1 MYNVIIAD
9 DEATIRE
16 RLLGFLAK
24 MSADFKVVG
33 VYENGYD
40 ALVSGVPLE
49 PDLIITDIKMPF
61 ISGLE
66 LIRQAKVD
74 LPLLQAII
82 VSGYDDFD
90 FAKQAIDLGVIG
102 YLSKPVTYEEIAS
115 ALQKAK
121 TELDKKLTVD
131 KNIQDLQKKN
141 ESVLQIVQDNDLNK
155 LVTLKSLP
163 DNFRERLSADGIVL
177 ANRNVLFGVFDSDTE
192 EDSLSFEESE
202 LVNYYLS
209 QYIDEELSPYAPF
222 RFSANGKTSIFLSS
236 EKPFDKEGLQ
246 QALTPDHRQDP

>member
-1 MYNVIIAD
+1 VLESSSMYNVIIAD
-9 DEATIRE
+9 DEATIRD

-102 YLSKPVTYEEIAS
+102 YLSKPVTYDEIAS
-115 ALQKAK
+115 ALSKAK
-121 TELDKKLTVD
+121 TELDMKLTVD
-131 KNIQDLQKKN
+131 KNIQDLQSKN
-141 ESVLQIVQDNDLNK
+141 ESVLKIVQDNDLNK
-155 LVTLKSLP
+155 LTTLKALP
-163 DNFRERLSADGIVL
+163 ENFRE
-177 ANRNVLFGVFDSDTE
+177 
-192 EDSLSFEESE
+192 
-202 LVNYYLS
+202 
-209 QYIDEELSPYAPF
+209 
-222 RFSANGKTSIFLSS
+222 KTSRRWDSTHEPPRLIR
-236 EKPFDKEGLQ
+236 GLRFRQ
-246 QALTPDHRQDP
+246 RGRFALLRRK

>member
-9 DEATIRE
+9 AEATIRE

-102 YLSKPVTYEEIAS
+102 YLSKPVTYDEIAS
-115 ALQKAK
+115 ALSKVK
-121 TELDKKLTVD
+121 SELDKKLT
-131 KNIQDLQKKN
+131 
-141 ESVLQIVQDNDLNK
+141 
-155 LVTLKSLP
+155 
-163 DNFRERLSADGIVL
+163 
-177 ANRNVLFGVFDSDTE
+177 
-192 EDSLSFEESE
+192 
-202 LVNYYLS
+202 
-209 QYIDEELSPYAPF
+209 
-222 RFSANGKTSIFLSS
+222 
-236 EKPFDKEGLQ
+236 
-246 QALTPDHRQDP
+246 